1 MIRASSYL
9 EDRAGYDAFAVV
21 DSTGREYGLNAHRTY
36 VSASVTKSMLLVAYL
51 RALAAH
57 HESLGP
63 ESKKL
68 LYPMIHVSDN
78 TAASTVWT
86 QVGDDGLTDVARAAG
101 MRDFSF
107 GANWANESMSP
118 ADMARF
124 FYGMDSLIPRRFR
137 GYARQLLSG
146 IDRTESWG
154 IPAAARPR
162 HWRVYF
168 KGGWRRT
175 GDGQLVS
182 QVARL
187 ERHHRRIAIAVM
199 TVEDPSMGYGA
210 ETIAGVVRHG
220 SSRLTRAELSSAPE
234 RPPEHH
240 DAQDRDDQRDDR
252 DSGTDRPD
260 RGEHDPDDADNSG
273 DATDNDELVGA
284 LLTGAPRGVAPA
296 FLNIGHTP
304 ERTVGFRHHGGS
316 PHPPHPPLRVRRGH
330 GRAPRAPPGGSPR
343 PDQGRQ
349 EAGHVT
355 LAGALGDPPH
365 AGAIVF
371 QDVDKSHIE
380 AFTRDDPYV
389 TAGLVVSQR
398 IEPWRLV

>member
-1 MIRASSYL
+1 MVLLVIACGVVIGAFAALRHGQTTLTRAQAAVARTAAHHVAAANRAAHGYPSVRAMIRASSYL

-51 RALAAH
+51 RTLAAH

-86 QVGDDGLTDVARAAG
+86 RVGDDGLTDVARAAG

-124 FYGMDSLIPRRFR
+124 FYGMDSLIPRRFH

-210 ETIAGVVRHG
+210 ETIAGV
-220 SSRLTRAELSSAPE
+220 SARLLGGQTARPKTAE
-234 RPPEHH
+234 PP
-240 DAQDRDDQRDDR
+240 
-252 DSGTDRPD
+252 SG
-260 RGEHDPDDADNSG
+260 G
-273 DATDNDELVGA
+273 
-284 LLTGAPRGVAPA
+284 
-296 FLNIGHTP
+296 
-304 ERTVGFRHHGGS
+304 
-316 PHPPHPPLRVRRGH
+316 
-330 GRAPRAPPGGSPR
+330 
-343 PDQGRQ
+343 
-349 EAGHVT
+349 
-355 LAGALGDPPH
+355 
-365 AGAIVF
+365 
-371 QDVDKSHIE
+371 
-380 AFTRDDPYV
+380 
-389 TAGLVVSQR
+389 
-398 IEPWRLV
+398 